1 MKDFA
6 RTGKPTLFI
15 CYEINAISSEEYL
28 RNRRKKF
35 LKSVEKIVST
45 FEKLSNNASG
55 SDFRKSFKILGF
67 IPQDQNENIK
77 ELVST
82 TNF

>member
-1 MKDFA
+1 MKDYA
-6 RTGKPTLFI
+6 RTGKMTYFI
-15 CYEINAISSEEYL
+15 CYEINAITSEKSL
-28 RNRRKKF
+28 RNKRKKF
-35 LKSVEKIVST
+35 LKNVEELVST
-45 FEKLSNNASG
+45 FEKLSNNTSG